1 MTLVIGLY
9 RDSKDEGHATEAV
22 YLLDEMISSWKAKS
36 NDFPTTAAGK
46 KYKNAPFPSAQTFKY
61 CIESLAYAKDD
72 IALLTESKRLLDE
85 YELMCDK
92 GDIEPATKPYNA
104 TLESLVK
111 RMRHDPKL
119 LSRVT
124 EIVTRMNEMAERF
137 PTIEPDVFSASMV
150 LQACSYVTGDENDKS
165 SAFKTAEGTF
175 EELEQ
180 SELNGDEEHS
190 KMTDKC
196 YFHMMR
202 CVTNLCLDQEDKQER
217 IKRLFTG
224 ACSKGLCSADVL
236 KIFRNSVSEEDFIAT
251 VGSGR
256 LADNWVANVRSGKAL
271 YTDGTTGGKG
281 KNARRKGKSTS
292 DWAKKQRRKEE
303 ERQHRKMAKEER
315 RQKRRAKRQMAT

>member
-1 MTLVIGLY
+1 
-9 RDSKDEGHATEAV
+9 
-22 YLLDEMISSWKAKS
+22 
-36 NDFPTTAAGK
+36 
-46 KYKNAPFPSAQTFKY
+46 
-61 CIESLAYAKDD
+61 
-72 IALLTESKRLLDE
+72 
-85 YELMCDK
+85 MCDK

-124 EIVTRMNEMAERF
+124 EVVTRMNEMAERF
-137 PTIEPDVFSASMV
+137 PSIEPDVFSASMV
-150 LQACSYVTGDENDKS
+150 LQACSYVTGNENDKS

-180 SELNGDEEHS
+180 SELTGNEEH

-202 CVTNLCLDQEDKQER
+202 CVTNLCLDQGDKQER
-217 IKRLFTG
+217 IKKIFTG

-281 KNARRKGKSTS
+281 KSTS

-315 RQKRRAKRQMAT
+315 RQKRRAQRRMTT